1 MDHAEPGLSADQRGE
16 GSEGAGFRLTF
27 LPQAFAMRKGNP
39 VMCYGSY
46 RLLWPDDLEI
56 FADIKELDREKWL
69 IAANFSKTFCRRTLP
84 PEAGTYQ
91 ELLANTDKPSDFSE
105 NEIKL

>member
-27 LPQAFAMRKGNP
+27 YRRLVAMRKGNP
-39 VMCYGSY
+39 IMCYGSY

-56 FADIKELDREKWL
+56 FAYIKELDREKWL

>member
-1 MDHAEPGLSADQRGE
+1 MLNPDYPQINVEKARKEPDSVLHFYR
-16 GSEGAGFRLTF
+16 RLV
-27 LPQAFAMRKGNP
+27 AMRKGNP
-39 VMCYGSY
+39 IMCYGSY

-56 FADIKELDREKWL
+56 FAYIKELNREKWL

>member
-1 MDHAEPGLSADQRGE
+1 
-16 GSEGAGFRLTF
+16 
-27 LPQAFAMRKGNP
+27 MRKGNP
-39 VMCYGSY
+39 IMCYGSY
-46 RLLWPDDLEI
+46 RLLSPDDLEI
-56 FADIKELDREKWL
+56 LKELDREKWL

>member
-27 LPQAFAMRKGNP
+27 LPQACGHEKRESHY
-39 VMCYGSY
+39 V
-46 RLLWPDDLEI
+46 LWKLSADLEI
-56 FADIKELDREKWL
+56 FAYIKELDREKWL

>member
-1 MDHAEPGLSADQRGE
+1 
-16 GSEGAGFRLTF
+16 
-27 LPQAFAMRKGNP
+27 
-39 VMCYGSY
+39 MCI
-46 RLLWPDDLEI
+46 RDRLWPDDLEI
-56 FADIKELDREKWL
+56 FAYIKELDREKWL

>member
-1 MDHAEPGLSADQRGE
+1 MLNPDYPQINVEKARKEPDSVLHFYR
-16 GSEGAGFRLTF
+16 RLV
-27 LPQAFAMRKGNP
+27 AMRKGNP
-39 VMCYGSY
+39 IMCYGSY

-56 FADIKELDREKWL
+56 FAYIK
-69 IAANFSKTFCRRTLP
+69 
-84 PEAGTYQ
+84 AGTYQ